1 MNPSFLILGALA
13 FLRASLIGVEFLPK
27 VDLVIPLSAAEK
39 PKIPIAHSNSL
50 KKSTKP
56 EFSLKSKNEIDIKL
70 FLEEFR
76 RQADEMGLFDCL
88 NLYVSSPYSALF
100 QAVMTRRGKLTS
112 LEVSGIKNPL
122 PDCAR
127 ELISEMKFPKVAEP
141 MSTES
146 HKIIWRVD
154 W

>member
-1 MNPSFLILGALA
+1 MNPSVLILGILA
-13 FLRASLIGVEFLPK
+13 FLWASLIGVEFLPK
-27 VDLVIPLSAAEK
+27 IDLGNPKSAAD
-39 PKIPIAHSNSL
+39 PMIPIAHSNSL
-50 KKSTKP
+50 KKSKKP

-100 QAVMTRRGKLTS
+100 QAVMTRRGELTS

-127 ELISEMKFPKVAEP
+127 ELISEMKFSKVAEP